1 VAERAELWKTWL
13 EAHLWIERPDKLG
26 WWHISPRPD
35 GVVGEWPLATPV
47 YLLTAYNPRGYDLP
61 LEENERRL
69 AELDAYLRKNLVA
82 AVRSLGASED
92 GSWMEPGFALIDVDE
107 GHAIAIAGRFEQAAI
122 YAWSAERLEVV
133 GALDEGR
140 ASVGW
145 SLTEEVEPPR
155 V

>member
-1 VAERAELWKTWL
+1 VADRAELWKTWL
-13 EAHLWIERPDKLG
+13 EAHLWIERPDGPG

-47 YLLTAYNPRGYDLP
+47 YLLTAYNPRGDDLP

-69 AELDAYLRKNLVA
+69 AELDDYLRKNLVA

-107 GHAIAIAGRFEQAAI
+107 GQAIAIARRFEQAAI
-122 YAWSAERLEVV
+122 YAWSAGSLEVV

-140 ASVGW
+140 TSVGW
-145 SLTEEVEPPR
+145 SLTEEAEPPR
-155 V
+155 I